1 MLLLFWMWTI
11 SLALSAEKRERRRV
25 ATDVSVNHVEMIDEM
40 RRKNNDLM
48 IRKNDEECSRFFL
61 SLSLPV
67 FSLSH
72 WKNINVKCVQTF
84 MFVNR

>member
-1 MLLLFWMWTI
+1 MDDFFGI
-11 SLALSAEKRERRRV
+11 ICRKERSSA

-48 IRKNDEECSRFFL
+48 IRKNDEECSTYFL
-61 SLSLPV
+61 SLSLGF
-67 FSLSH
+67 FSLSR